1 MLHFR
6 FRWLLG
12 HIVGEQDDSQAGRF
26 ALDQLEFGQVY
37 AVVEKA
43 FSASHD
49 HGMQHQPVLID
60 EIGLHQRP
68 DEGGTP
74 FDEHLLTR
82 QSPWRLIVANAP
94 IPTVPWSWLMF
105 DFTQLPNALC

>member
-26 ALDQLEFGQVY
+26 ALDQLEFGQIH
-37 AVVEKA
+37 AIVEKA

-49 HGMQHQPVLID
+49 HGMQHQPVLI
-60 EIGLHQRP
+60 
-68 DEGGTP
+68 
-74 FDEHLLTR
+74 
-82 QSPWRLIVANAP
+82 VANAP
-94 IPTVPWSWLMF
+94 IPTAAVPWSWRMF